1 MSKSGIPQEARL
13 FVPFP
18 DGKALLYELKGQA
31 LEPPVEMKTTFPIE
45 TKKTEVLKIPVVNWL
60 GSKQCFSVNWTLN
73 KPDPSIVL
81 RGGGAIDLNGKEKKD
96 YKLNVLCYN
105 EGEFTLTLTFTNKL
119 SKEFM
124 F

>member
-31 LEPPVEMKTTFPIE
+31 LEPPVEMKTTYSIE
-45 TKKTEVLKIPVVNWL
+45 TKKTEVLKIPVLNWL
-60 GSKQCFSVNWTLN
+60 GTKQCFSVNWTLS

-96 YKLNVLCYN
+96 YKLNVLC
-105 EGEFTLTLTFTNKL
+105 
-119 SKEFM
+119 
-124 F
+124 